1 MAKDFD
7 EKGLATGP
15 ALFQSIMTKIGV
27 DPMTG
32 AINPEAKVPGY
43 TFGRQLPGA
52 AMLDKDVRELNRLK
66 GEAVEGIAKASGGVV
81 TGSDREGALARLNG
95 AGTLAELQSAVRD
108 FYGNFASKTRLLAS
122 ADPQAFDVLA
132 RANPQLAAV
141 SKFGQAQ
148 AGQRAAGFA
157 PVQGAK

>member
-1 MAKDFD
+1 
-7 EKGLATGP
+7 
-15 ALFQSIMTKIGV
+15 MTKIGV
-27 DPMTG
+27 DPITG
-32 AINPEAKVPGY
+32 AVNPDAKVPGY
-43 TFGRQLPGA
+43 TFGRQVPGA

-66 GEAVEGIAKASGGVV
+66 SEAVEGIAKASGGVV

-122 ADPQAFDVLA
+122 ADPQAFNVLA
-132 RANPQLAAV
+132 SANPQLAAV